1 MSKNTHAAPPF
12 TAMNNNPN
20 PTIAYYTLG
29 CKVNQYETEKAR
41 HALES
46 AGFATVP
53 FGSAA
58 DVCVVNTCSVTS
70 VADSKSRAAI
80 RKARKV
86 NPEAWIV
93 VTGCYS
99 ALDPM
104 EVSRVTDVGLIVPN
118 EDKDSLAELIAARFG
133 VSLGG
138 SSEVASSAMPRV
150 RTRAVVKVQD
160 GCDNFCAY
168 CVIPYA
174 RPVLSSRPMGEVV
187 SEVEALAQSGYK
199 EVVLAGIR
207 LGRFESGELR
217 LPDLVRR
224 IADIDGIQ
232 RIRLSSIEPWEVDEK
247 LAEVMQMPKVCRH
260 IHIPLQSGDDLIL
273 AAMNRRYTADEF
285 IAKADMLRAAILRI
299 GITTDVIVG
308 FPGEDEEAFA
318 NTVRVVERVGF
329 SRVHVFRY
337 SARKRT
343 AAAEMPNQ
351 TAHDV
356 KTKRANALSEI
367 AQSLAVEFAKSHIGQ
382 TLQVLAESQTDKPG
396 ELAGYTDNYIRVR
409 FQAPPKLKG
418 SIVPVRLTE
427 VLEDG
432 ETVGVVEQRQ

>member
-1 MSKNTHAAPPF
+1 MAALP
-12 TAMNNNPN
+12 TKAMNNNPN

-80 RKARKV
+80 RRARKA
-86 NPEAWIV
+86 NQEAWIV

-104 EVSRVTDVGLIVPN
+104 EVSRVVDVGLIVPN

-133 VSLGG
+133 VSLGKTPDPAPG
-138 SSEVASSAMPRV
+138 TALPRM

-174 RPVLSSRPMGEVV
+174 RPVLSSRPMVEVV
-187 SEVEALAQSGYK
+187 AEVEALAQSGYR

-207 LGRFESGELR
+207 LGRFESGDLR
-217 LPDLVRR
+217 LPDLVRC
-224 IADIDGIQ
+224 IANIDGIQ
-232 RIRLSSIEPWEVDEK
+232 RIRLSSIEPWEVDES

-260 IHIPLQSGDDLIL
+260 IHIPLQSGDDRIL

-285 IAKADMLRAAILRI
+285 ISKADMLRAAIPGI

-308 FPGEDEEAFA
+308 FPGEDDDAFA
-318 NTVRVVERVGF
+318 NTVRLVERVGF

-356 KTKRANALSEI
+356 KTNRANALSSI
-367 AQSLAVEFAKSHIGQ
+367 AQTLAVDFAKSHIGQ

-418 SIVPVRLTE
+418 SIVPVEITE
-427 VLEDG
+427 ALEDG
-432 ETVGVVEQRQ
+432 EAVGVADERL